1 MGCGLQSETFDG
13 LAFSGEK
20 GVFHINQLLRLIFR
34 GGTVSAYGFADYQEN
49 TMCALLDFFKD
60 LLKAITAPG
69 APLPDRSCAVSA
81 RRGR

>member
-1 MGCGLQSETFDG
+1 MGLGLQSETFDCG
-13 LAFSGEK
+13 SFPGVK
-20 GVFHINQLLRLIFR
+20 GVFHINQLLILIFW

-49 TMCALLDFFKD
+49 TMRALLDFLKD